1 MLTMQIAEHHAI
13 AGARETAGS
22 LVFRPRERPP
32 TQLRQA
38 PSPLQRCAPMA
49 RSFSSELRHH
59 GCRLSISGN
68 SGKDSCPASRS
79 TPDYVRAVSRVPDKG
94 LSFAKTRTPPRV
106 YRVGGVQGGAREP
119 SWRFLLVL
127 LDEVLSRAPQ
137 RKYTGALEVPEAW
150 AAN

>member
-1 MLTMQIAEHHAI
+1 MLTMQTAKHHAI
-13 AGARETAGS
+13 AGASETAGS

-38 PSPLQRCAPMA
+38 PSPLQRCAPIA
-49 RSFSSELRHH
+49 RSFRASC
-59 GCRLSISGN
+59 GTTAAGSIGGN
-68 SGKDSCPASRS
+68 SGKDSFPAARS
-79 TPDYVRAVSRVPDKG
+79 MPDYVRGVSRVPDKG
-94 LSFAKTRTPPRV
+94 LSFAKTKNPPRV